1 MKCKLHGQQYYFTV
15 KTKPQKIADLVCL
28 SGAGGSRTHVRT
40 RKPYAFYTLIPAL
53 IFERRQDLDHQ
64 PTPYLLKLHP
74 PIGALKDYFRFA
86 CAALSSDSEP
96 HPWGDVSFPHLVR
109 ELSLRSTVLRSSSE
123 SILVVANYFLESSDL
138 GGKPTS
144 HRVLTYH
151 FISPSNPVNP
161 ITSFSSEN
169 QGFTLNRVARVWQ
182 KCGKSYFIITNLRH
196 FCVQRYDVF
205 PKLPKKPPDFHK
217 QDGRT
222 ILPNIYKWK

>member
-1 MKCKLHGQQYYFTV
+1 
-15 KTKPQKIADLVCL
+15 
-28 SGAGGSRTHVRT
+28 
-40 RKPYAFYTLIPAL
+40 L

-74 PIGALKDYFRFA
+74 PIGALKDYFRFT

-161 ITSFSSEN
+161 MTFLTCKKVVCGCKGRKKSQFGQKN
-169 QGFTLNRVARVWQ
+169 QEKSPANTTNKHFL
-182 KCGKSYFIITNLRH
+182 SYFIIFT
-196 FCVQRYDVF
+196 
-205 PKLPKKPPDFHK
+205 K
-217 QDGRT
+217 
-222 ILPNIYKWK
+222 